1 VLSDGTAAIEHAA
14 DYSLVTQSNPAVA
27 GETIV
32 VYMTGLGPVSS
43 PVASGMPAPAAN
55 AASYGRCA
63 YPSVGQVLY
72 AGLTPGTVGLYQM
85 NLQLPDDLP
94 WSSFPLS
101 IGWTGCALGADI
113 FGTSNTV
120 TVPAGPS
127 QP

>member
-55 AASYGRCA
+55 AADCGQDA
-63 YPSVGQVLY
+63 IPSVGQVLY
-72 AGLTPGTVGLYQM
+72 AGLTPGTVGVYQL
-85 NLQLPDDLP
+85 NLQLPDNLP
-94 WSSFPLS
+94 SGSFQLS
-101 IGWTGCALGADI
+101 IGWTDCE
-113 FGTSNTV
+113 FGNGITSTSNTV
-120 TVPAGPS
+120 TVPVASS